1 MSIFVT
7 GDTHG
12 SRSYGRFSFDG
23 FMHRFNTESF
33 PEQRELTKTDYM
45 IICGDFGGV
54 WNTDRVSA
62 SENAEEKYALD
73 WLEQRSFTTLFV
85 PGNHENYDRLCGI
98 HNERLLNSWFYA
110 RMPAAEK
117 EKLRQGY
124 PREQWHGGYVRVIRP
139 SVLMLERGDIFVIDG
154 KWCFAF
160 GGARSHDIQ
169 DGILDPA
176 DYPNEEAFKRDY
188 RIKSAGMI
196 RVRGISWWDEEMPSS
211 TEREH
216 GLENIRGFM
225 SAHEKLDFVFT
236 HDAPASDKLY
246 LGYDSVDELNKYL
259 ESLRDVMKYDKWFY
273 GHLHANRNVMDNHYL
288 LYEQIL
294 QIA

>member
-1 MSIFVT
+1 MGRLFVT

-12 SRSYGRFSFDG
+12 GLDMSKL
-23 FMHRFNTESF
+23 NTRHFKCSG
-33 PEQRELTKTDYM
+33 LTKDDILVIM
-45 IICGDFGGV
+45 GDAGFV
-54 WNTDRVSA
+54 WCNSPT
-62 SENAEEKYALD
+62 EHFWLD
-73 WLEQRSFTTLFV
+73 FLDNKPWTTFCVL
-85 PGNHENYDRLCGI
+85 GNHENYDRLCGI

-110 RMPAAEK
+110 RMTAAEK
-117 EKLRQGY
+117 EKLRHGY

-216 GLENIRGFM
+216 GLENSTKSSILFSPM
-225 SAHEKLDFVFT
+225 MPQPPTSSISAT
-236 HDAPASDKLY
+236 TAWTS
-246 LGYDSVDELNKYL
+246 
-259 ESLRDVMKYDKWFY
+259 
-273 GHLHANRNVMDNHYL
+273 
-288 LYEQIL
+288 
-294 QIA
+294 